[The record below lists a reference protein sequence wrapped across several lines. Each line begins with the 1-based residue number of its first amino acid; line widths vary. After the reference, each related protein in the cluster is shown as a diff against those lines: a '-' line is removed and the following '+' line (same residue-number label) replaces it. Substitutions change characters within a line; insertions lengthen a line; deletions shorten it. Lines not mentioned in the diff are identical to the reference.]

1 MLFLLVAGCGGG
13 GGLHTDDDTD
23 TTISDM
29 IIWLRET
36 IYACSKKGF
45 YIL

>member
-13 GGLHTDDDTD
+13 GGLHTDDD

-36 IYACSKKGF
+36 IYACSKKGL